1 MADDLLD
8 LPPQTRPAP
17 GRRTSPNFVGHRARL
32 LAASVCIAFAL
43 YTAAVPVGRA
53 FLRMQVSYTEG
64 WNVYNAAVVAHHGTL
79 YPASYGWTSVNYPAL
94 SFYIVAGLGHFSHD
108 FLFTA
113 RAISL
118 LSTALCGLLVGLIVW
133 RLTRARWPAF
143 LAGLYCFTLFCASAE
158 GYVGMDDPQMFAQ
171 VFLMA
176 GLFVYVCYRGRL
188 GGMIVAALLLTIGAN
203 IKHNLIEFPLA
214 VLLDLLFVSRRK
226 AIQFAIVGGALAALS
241 IVLNIRF
248 GGPGFLREMLAP
260 RDYSLDHLVSN
271 LADAYKPIVVPA
283 LLALAMAFRYSK
295 HAERRIVSFLFAASV
310 LTALAFGGG
319 SGVWI
324 NVFFGGMLSVAMLLG
339 LFLGDLQSAP
349 KCPPWLSTAAPL
361 FLFVWLIIPLVY
373 SGNWRPLRA
382 LAEAR
387 AAQRR
392 FQQETEILAA
402 QPGPALCESLLRC
415 YYAQKPYLYDPFNA
429 TRLIH
434 LGRLDP
440 SVIAGQLQEQE
451 FGAVQ
456 LDKPIEYEY
465 SHGPGNERFVPSI
478 LHAVEQYYVPLL
490 ENEDGVIYVPNR
502 IASASSR
509 VPRSGDPGFSTH

>member
-339 LFLGDLQSAP
+339 LFLGDLQSVP

-373 SGNWRPLRA
+373 SGNWRPLPHWPRRVPLSGDFNKRPRFSRHSPA
-382 LAEAR
+382 PRSAKACCAVITRKNPTCTIRLTQPASFTSAGSTPVLSPDSYKSRNSAR
-387 AAQRR
+387 CNS
-392 FQQETEILAA
+392 I
-402 QPGPALCESLLRC
+402 S
-415 YYAQKPYLYDPFNA
+415 
-429 TRLIH
+429 
-434 LGRLDP
+434 P
-440 SVIAGQLQEQE
+440 SNTSIAM
-451 FGAVQ
+451 
-456 LDKPIEYEY
+456 
-465 SHGPGNERFVPSI
+465 GPGTSVLSLQSFTLSSNTTCPSSKMKM
-478 LHAVEQYYVPLL
+478 A
-490 ENEDGVIYVPNR
+490 
-502 IASASSR
+502 
-509 VPRSGDPGFSTH
+509 